1 METEENEIIEIET
14 ETSKKNVFFYA
25 MYDLA
30 NTIYSMI
37 IVSLIINR
45 YVLVIGQL
53 EYGLSYGDTSFI
65 FGVASAIMQ
74 IGIAVLI
81 PIIGA
86 LSDRAGK
93 RKPFV
98 ISLTFIILI
107 FASLIGFYHDLV
119 LVLLFY
125 IIANIAYNFS
135 LIFYD
140 AMLPFIARKE
150 DVGKVSGFTVAWG
163 YLGTIISLL
172 VLFPLIDIYGNVVS
186 DPTAPEG
193 LNYGYTSDAIPF
205 IISMVLF
212 LIFTIPF
219 IFVREKQKKGKLPSM
234 VDLISGAF
242 RQIRGTLKE
251 IRKNRQLFI
260 FILGYFFVSDIASVI
275 ILYMTPLVTDG
286 LIIGFTPGL
295 GDDSIAIIFII
306 ISTVSA
312 VLFTYFVGKFGYK
325 YGAKKTFYLVGALW
339 LVSLTLA
346 TILTFVTPYILVGLN
361 APFILSLLVGIIA
374 GPALGGT
381 WVAQRIMVTELA
393 PKEKFGEFMGF
404 SEISNKASSAI
415 GPLVWGAILLTFDLI
430 GKIAYGFALI
440 SVGLILVI
448 GIIIISFVK
457 TER

>member
-1 METEENEIIEIET
+1 METDENEIVEVET
-14 ETSKKNVFFYA
+14 VTSKKNVFFYA

-45 YVLVIGQL
+45 YVLVIGQQVH
-53 EYGLSYGDTSFI
+53 GMSYGDASFI

-74 IGIAVLI
+74 IGIAVLV

-98 ISLTFIILI
+98 IGLTFIILI
-107 FASLIGFYHDLV
+107 FASLIGLYHNLAF
-119 LVLLFY
+119 VLLFY
-125 IIANIAYNFS
+125 VIANIAYNFS
-135 LIFYD
+135 LIFFD

-172 VLFPLIDIYGNVVS
+172 VLLPLIAIFGNVTS
-186 DPTAPEG
+186 DPSQGP
-193 LNYGYTSDAIPF
+193 LSYGYTETILPFVLSMILFFVFAIPF
-205 IISMVLF
+205 F
-212 LIFTIPF
+212 
-219 IFVREKQKKGKLPSM
+219 FVREKQKKEKLPSIS
-234 VDLISGAF
+234 VLISSAF
-242 RQIRGTLKE
+242 RRVKETLRDL
-251 IRKNRQLFI
+251 RKNRQLFI
-260 FILGYFFVSDIASVI
+260 FMLGYFFVSDIASVI

-286 LIIGFTPGL
+286 LKIGFTPGL
-295 GDDSIAIIFII
+295 GDDTVAIIFII
-306 ISTVSA
+306 IATVSA
-312 VLFTYFVGKFGYK
+312 VVFTYFVGKFGHK

-339 LVSLTLA
+339 LTSLTIA
-346 TILTFVTPYILVGLN
+346 TILTFVTPYILVGGNLE
-361 APFILSLLVGIIA
+361 FILSLLVGIIA

-381 WVAQRIMVTELA
+381 WVAQRIMVVELA
-393 PKEKFGEFMGF
+393 PQEKFGEFMGF

>member
-1 METEENEIIEIET
+1 METDENEIVEVET

-53 EYGLSYGDTSFI
+53 EHGMSYGDASFL

-74 IGIAVLI
+74 IGIAVLV
-81 PIIGA
+81 PIMGA

-98 ISLTFIILI
+98 IGLTFIILI
-107 FASLIGFYHDLV
+107 FASLIGLYHNLAF
-119 LVLLFY
+119 VLLFY
-125 IIANIAYNFS
+125 VIANIAYNFS
-135 LIFYD
+135 LIFFD

-172 VLFPLIDIYGNVVS
+172 VLLPLIAIFGNVTS
-186 DPTAPEG
+186 DTTQGP
-193 LNYGYTSDAIPF
+193 LSYGYTETILPFVLSMILFFVFAIPF
-205 IISMVLF
+205 F
-212 LIFTIPF
+212 
-219 IFVREKQKKGKLPSM
+219 FVREKQKKGKLPSIA
-234 VDLISGAF
+234 DLVSGAF
-242 RQIRGTLKE
+242 RQIKGTLRDL
-251 IRKNRQLFI
+251 RKNRQLFI
-260 FILGYFFVSDIASVI
+260 FMLGYFFVSDIASVI

-286 LIIGFTPGL
+286 LIIGFTPGI
-295 GDDSIAIIFII
+295 GDDTVAIIFII
-306 ISTVSA
+306 IATVSA
-312 VLFTYFVGKFGYK
+312 VVSTYFVGKFGHK

-339 LVSLTLA
+339 LISLSMA
-346 TILTFVTPYILVGLN
+346 TILTFVTPYILVGAN
-361 APFILSLLVGIIA
+361 PEFILSLLVGIIA

-381 WVAQRIMVTELA
+381 WVAQRIMVVELA
-393 PKEKFGEFMGF
+393 PQEKFGEFMGF

-448 GIIIISFVK
+448 GIVIISFVK
-457 TER
+457 TEK

>member
-1 METEENEIIEIET
+1 METDENEIVEVET

-53 EYGLSYGDTSFI
+53 EHGMSYGDASFL

-74 IGIAVLI
+74 IGIAVLV
-81 PIIGA
+81 PIMGA

-98 ISLTFIILI
+98 IGLTFIILI
-107 FASLIGFYHDLV
+107 FASLIGLYHNLAF
-119 LVLLFY
+119 VLLFY
-125 IIANIAYNFS
+125 VIANIAYNFS
-135 LIFYD
+135 LIFFD

-172 VLFPLIDIYGNVVS
+172 VLLPLIAIFGNVTS
-186 DPTAPEG
+186 DTTQGP
-193 LNYGYTSDAIPF
+193 LSYGYTETILPFVLSMILFFVFAIPF
-205 IISMVLF
+205 F
-212 LIFTIPF
+212 
-219 IFVREKQKKGKLPSM
+219 FVREKQKKGKLPSIA
-234 VDLISGAF
+234 DLVSGAF
-242 RQIRGTLKE
+242 RQIKGTLRDL
-251 IRKNRQLFI
+251 RKNRQLFI
-260 FILGYFFVSDIASVI
+260 FMLGYFFVSDIASVI

-286 LIIGFTPGL
+286 LIIGFTPGI
-295 GDDSIAIIFII
+295 GDDTVAIIFII
-306 ISTVSA
+306 IATVSA
-312 VLFTYFVGKFGYK
+312 VVSTYFVGKFGHK

-339 LVSLTLA
+339 LISLSMA
-346 TILTFVTPYILVGLN
+346 TILTFVTPYILVGAN
-361 APFILSLLVGIIA
+361 PEFILSLLVGIIA

-381 WVAQRIMVTELA
+381 WVAQRIMVVELA
-393 PKEKFGEFMGF
+393 PQERFGEFMGF

-448 GIIIISFVK
+448 GIVIISFVK
-457 TER
+457 TEK

>member
-1 METEENEIIEIET
+1 METDENEIVEVET

-53 EYGLSYGDTSFI
+53 EHGMSYGDASFL

-74 IGIAVLI
+74 IGIAVLV
-81 PIIGA
+81 PIMGA

-98 ISLTFIILI
+98 IGLTFIILI
-107 FASLIGFYHDLV
+107 FASLIGLYHNLAF
-119 LVLLFY
+119 VLLFY
-125 IIANIAYNFS
+125 VIANIAYNFS
-135 LIFYD
+135 LIFFD

-172 VLFPLIDIYGNVVS
+172 VLLPLIAIFGNVTS
-186 DPTAPEG
+186 DTTQGP
-193 LNYGYTSDAIPF
+193 LSYGYTETILPFVLSMILFFVFAIPF
-205 IISMVLF
+205 F
-212 LIFTIPF
+212 
-219 IFVREKQKKGKLPSM
+219 FVREKQKKGKLPSIA
-234 VDLISGAF
+234 DLVSGAF
-242 RQIRGTLKE
+242 RQIKGTLRDL
-251 IRKNRQLFI
+251 RKNRQLFI
-260 FILGYFFVSDIASVI
+260 FMLGYFFVSDIASVI

-286 LIIGFTPGL
+286 LIIGFTPGI
-295 GDDSIAIIFII
+295 GDDTVAIIFII
-306 ISTVSA
+306 IATVSA
-312 VLFTYFVGKFGYK
+312 VVFTYFVGKFGHK

-339 LVSLTLA
+339 LISLSMA
-346 TILTFVTPYILVGLN
+346 TILTFVTPYILVGAN
-361 APFILSLLVGIIA
+361 PEFILSLLVGIIA

-381 WVAQRIMVTELA
+381 WVAQRIMVVELA
-393 PKEKFGEFMGF
+393 PQERFGEFMGF

-448 GIIIISFVK
+448 GIVIISFVK
-457 TER
+457 TEK

>member
-1 METEENEIIEIET
+1 METDENEIVEIET
-14 ETSKKNVFFYA
+14 ETSKKNVFLYA

-45 YVLVIGQL
+45 YILIIGQ
-53 EYGLSYGDTSFI
+53 ESGMSYGDTSFI

-74 IGIAVLI
+74 IGIAIFV

-98 ISLTFIILI
+98 IGLTFIILI
-107 FASLIGFYHDLV
+107 FASLIGLYRNLAM
-119 LVLLFY
+119 VLLFY

-140 AMLPFIARKE
+140 AMLPFIAKKE

-172 VLFPLIDIYGNVVS
+172 VLLPLIAIFGDMTS
-186 DPTAPEG
+186 DPTQGP
-193 LNYGYTSDAIPF
+193 LSYGYTESILPF
-205 IISMVLF
+205 VLSMILF
-212 LIFTIPF
+212 LIFAIPF
-219 IFVREKQKKGKLPSM
+219 LFVREKQKRGKMPSAP
-234 VDLISGAF
+234 DLVSGAF
-242 RQIRGTLKE
+242 KQIKGTIKDL
-251 IRKNRQLFI
+251 RNNRQLFI
-260 FILGYFFVSDIASVI
+260 FMLGYFFVSDIASVI

-286 LIIGFTPGL
+286 LIIGSTPGV
-295 GDDSIAIIFII
+295 GSDTIAILFII
-306 ISTVSA
+306 IATVSA

-339 LVSLTLA
+339 LISLSMA

-415 GPLVWGAILLTFDLI
+415 GPLVWGAILLSFDVI

>member
-1 METEENEIIEIET
+1 METDENEIVEVET

-53 EYGLSYGDTSFI
+53 EHGMSYGDASFL

-74 IGIAVLI
+74 IGIAVLV
-81 PIIGA
+81 PIMGA

-98 ISLTFIILI
+98 IGLTFIILI
-107 FASLIGFYHDLV
+107 FASLIGLYHNLAF
-119 LVLLFY
+119 VLLFY
-125 IIANIAYNFS
+125 VIANIAYNFS
-135 LIFYD
+135 LIFFD

-172 VLFPLIDIYGNVVS
+172 VLLPLIAIFGNVTS
-186 DPTAPEG
+186 DTTQGP
-193 LNYGYTSDAIPF
+193 LSYGYTETILPFVLSMILFFVFAIPF
-205 IISMVLF
+205 F
-212 LIFTIPF
+212 
-219 IFVREKQKKGKLPSM
+219 FVREKQKKGKLPSIA
-234 VDLISGAF
+234 DLVSGAF
-242 RQIRGTLKE
+242 RQIKGTLRDL
-251 IRKNRQLFI
+251 RKNRQLFI
-260 FILGYFFVSDIASVI
+260 FMLGYFFVSDIASVI

-286 LIIGFTPGL
+286 LIIGFTPGI
-295 GDDSIAIIFII
+295 GDDTVAIIFII
-306 ISTVSA
+306 IATVSA
-312 VLFTYFVGKFGYK
+312 VVFTYFVGKFGHK

-339 LVSLTLA
+339 LTSLTMA
-346 TILTFVTPYILVGLN
+346 TILTFVTPYILVGAN
-361 APFILSLLVGIIA
+361 PEFILSLLVGIIA

-381 WVAQRIMVTELA
+381 WVAQRIMVVELA
-393 PKEKFGEFMGF
+393 PQERFGEFMGF

-448 GIIIISFVK
+448 GIVIISFVK
-457 TER
+457 TEK

>member
-1 METEENEIIEIET
+1 METDENEIVEVET

-53 EYGLSYGDTSFI
+53 EHGMSYGDASFL

-74 IGIAVLI
+74 IGIAVLV
-81 PIIGA
+81 PIMGA

-98 ISLTFIILI
+98 IGLTFIILI
-107 FASLIGFYHDLV
+107 FASLIGLYHNLAF
-119 LVLLFY
+119 VLLFY
-125 IIANIAYNFS
+125 VIANIAYNFS
-135 LIFYD
+135 LIFFD

-172 VLFPLIDIYGNVVS
+172 VLLPLIAIFGNVTS
-186 DPTAPEG
+186 DTTQGP
-193 LNYGYTSDAIPF
+193 LSYGYTETILPFVLSMILFFVFAIPF
-205 IISMVLF
+205 F
-212 LIFTIPF
+212 
-219 IFVREKQKKGKLPSM
+219 FVREKQKKGKLPSIA
-234 VDLISGAF
+234 DLVSGAF
-242 RQIRGTLKE
+242 RQIKGTLRDL
-251 IRKNRQLFI
+251 RKNRQLFI
-260 FILGYFFVSDIASVI
+260 FMLGYFFVSDIASVI

-286 LIIGFTPGL
+286 LIIGFTPGI
-295 GDDSIAIIFII
+295 GDDTVAIIFII
-306 ISTVSA
+306 IATVSA
-312 VLFTYFVGKFGYK
+312 VVFTYFVGKFGHK

-339 LVSLTLA
+339 LISLSMA
-346 TILTFVTPYILVGLN
+346 TILTFVTPYILVGAN
-361 APFILSLLVGIIA
+361 PEFILSLLVGIIA

-381 WVAQRIMVTELA
+381 WVAQRIMVVELA
-393 PKEKFGEFMGF
+393 PQEKFGEFMGF

-448 GIIIISFVK
+448 GIVIISFVK
-457 TER
+457 TEK

>member
-1 METEENEIIEIET
+1 METDENEIVEVET
-14 ETSKKNVFFYA
+14 ETSKRNVFFYA

-53 EYGLSYGDTSFI
+53 EHGMSYGDASFL

-74 IGIAVLI
+74 IGIAVLV
-81 PIIGA
+81 PIMGA

-98 ISLTFIILI
+98 IGLTFIILI
-107 FASLIGFYHDLV
+107 FASLIGLYHNLAF
-119 LVLLFY
+119 VLLFY
-125 IIANIAYNFS
+125 VIANIAYNFS
-135 LIFYD
+135 LIFFD

-172 VLFPLIDIYGNVVS
+172 VLLPLIAIFGNVTS
-186 DPTAPEG
+186 DTTQGP
-193 LNYGYTSDAIPF
+193 LSYGYTETILPFVLSMILFFVFAIPF
-205 IISMVLF
+205 F
-212 LIFTIPF
+212 
-219 IFVREKQKKGKLPSM
+219 FVREKQKKGKLPSIANL
-234 VDLISGAF
+234 VSGAF
-242 RQIRGTLKE
+242 RQIKGTLRDL
-251 IRKNRQLFI
+251 RKNRQLFI
-260 FILGYFFVSDIASVI
+260 FMLGYFFVSDIASVI

-286 LIIGFTPGL
+286 LIIGFTPGI
-295 GDDSIAIIFII
+295 GDDTVAIIFII
-306 ISTVSA
+306 IATVSA
-312 VLFTYFVGKFGYK
+312 VVFTYFVGKFGHK

-339 LVSLTLA
+339 LTSLTMA
-346 TILTFVTPYILVGLN
+346 TILTFVTPYILVGAN
-361 APFILSLLVGIIA
+361 PEFILSLLVGIIA

-381 WVAQRIMVTELA
+381 WVAQRIMVVELA
-393 PKEKFGEFMGF
+393 PQEKFGEFMGF

-448 GIIIISFVK
+448 GIVIISFVK
-457 TER
+457 TEK